1 MSYCGTGVCSSDLEQ
16 HLQEIGRAGIG
27 GRAKVGD
34 GLDLLLAVAR
44 AARDDG
50 AAEATRGTVQHP
62 AAGRQV
68 VGKAV
73 VHDVAGAK
81 AGGEQRPLQAPET
94 GRSEEHTS
102 ELQSL
107 MRISYAVFCLKKKK

>member
-1 MSYCGTGVCSSDLEQ
+1 MRISDWSSDVCSSDL
-16 HLQEIGRAGIG
+16 
-27 GRAKVGD
+27 VGD

-94 GRSEEHTS
+94 GPGGL
-102 ELQSL
+102 ELVDRPDRKSTRL
-107 MRISYAVFCLKKKK
+107 NSSH

>member
-1 MSYCGTGVCSSDLEQ
+1 MRISDWSSDVCSSDLVEAELYRLVEQ
-16 HLQEIGRAGIG
+16 HLQESGRAGIG

-94 GRSEEHTS
+94 GDRKS
-102 ELQSL
+102 
-107 MRISYAVFCLKKKK
+107 VV